1 MCARLDASTR
11 LPYRLMWLGRV
22 GGVVPVFPENNM
34 EFLIALVALTAL
46 EIVLGIDNIVFI
58 AILTDKLP
66 PEHQSQGRH
75 LGLALAMVMRLLLLL
90 SLSWILGLGDALFT
104 LTGLG
109 LPESMLPGGEHATE
123 VNEISGK
130 DLILFAG
137 GLFLIWKS
145 VTEIHEKIE
154 RATTPVAESAD
165 AQQRVSLSSVLAQIA
180 VMDIV
185 FSLDSVITAVGTVQ
199 AKGENFWVG
208 IGVMATAIIIAV
220 GVMMLYANPISR
232 FVSEHASFK
241 ILAMAFLIL
250 IGVMLVAESIG
261 TPIAKGYIY
270 FAMAFALIVQVLN
283 MRMQAKIS
291 TTAE

>member
-1 MCARLDASTR
+1 
-11 LPYRLMWLGRV
+11 
-22 GGVVPVFPENNM
+22 M

-66 PEHQSQGRH
+66 PEHQSKGRH

-90 SLSWILGLGDALFT
+90 SLSWILGLSKDLFL
-104 LTGLG
+104 LTSLG
-109 LPESMLPGGEHATE
+109 FPESLLPQGAHREE
-123 VNEISGK
+123 VNGVSGK

-154 RATTPVAESAD
+154 QTHQGD
-165 AQQRVSLSSVLAQIA
+165 ANVETAKPGISLSRVLVQIA
-180 VMDIV
+180 VMDLV

-199 AKGENFWVG
+199 AKGENFWIG
-208 IGVMATAIIIAV
+208 IAVMATAIILAV
-220 GVMMLYANPISR
+220 AVMMLYANPISR

-241 ILAMAFLIL
+241 ILAMSFLIL

-270 FAMAFALIVQVLN
+270 FAMAFALIVQFLN
-283 MRMQAKIS
+283 MRMQDNTKAKAAS
-291 TTAE
+291 H

>member
-109 LPESMLPGGEHATE
+109 LPESMLPGGEHATG

-220 GVMMLYANPISR
+220 GVMML
-232 FVSEHASFK
+232 
-241 ILAMAFLIL
+241 
-250 IGVMLVAESIG
+250 VAESIG

>member
-1 MCARLDASTR
+1 
-11 LPYRLMWLGRV
+11 
-22 GGVVPVFPENNM
+22 M
-34 EFLIALVALTAL
+34 EYLIALIALTAL

-66 PEHQSQGRH
+66 VEQQSRGRR
-75 LGLALAMVMRLLLLL
+75 LGLALAMVMRLLLLF
-90 SLSWILGLGDALFT
+90 SLSWILGLSEDLFE
-104 LTGLG
+104 LTSFGF
-109 LPESMLPGGEHATE
+109 PESFLPKGEHRTE
-123 VNEISGK
+123 MNGVSGK

-154 RATTPVAESAD
+154 QTRRNDAD
-165 AQQRVSLSSVLAQIA
+165 AEAAKQGVSLSKVLLQIA
-180 VMDIV
+180 VMDLV

-199 AKGENFWVG
+199 TDDNNFWIG
-208 IGVMATAIIIAV
+208 IGVMATAIILAV

-232 FVSEHASFK
+232 FVSEHATFK

-270 FAMAFALIVQVLN
+270 FAMSFALIVQFLN
-283 MRMQAKIS
+283 MRLQSNTS
-291 TTAE
+291 TGAS

>member
-1 MCARLDASTR
+1 
-11 LPYRLMWLGRV
+11 
-22 GGVVPVFPENNM
+22 M
-34 EFLIALVALTAL
+34 EYLIALIALTAL

-66 PEHQSQGRH
+66 AEQQSKGRR
-75 LGLALAMVMRLLLLL
+75 LGLALAMIMRLLLLF
-90 SLSWILGLGDALFT
+90 SLSWILGLSEGLFE
-104 LTGLG
+104 LTSLG
-109 LPESMLPGGEHATE
+109 LPASFLPEGEHGTE
-123 VNEISGK
+123 VNVISGK

-145 VTEIHEKIE
+145 VTEIHDKIE
-154 RATTPVAESAD
+154 QTSGHGAD
-165 AQQRVSLSSVLAQIA
+165 AEAAKQGVSMSKVLMQIA
-180 VMDIV
+180 VMDLV

-199 AKGENFWVG
+199 ADGENFWLG
-208 IGVMATAIIIAV
+208 IGVMATAIILAV

-232 FVSEHASFK
+232 FVSQHATFK

-270 FAMAFALIVQVLN
+270 FAMAFALIVQFLN
-283 MRMQAKIS
+283 MRMQTNARAKS
-291 TTAE
+291 ASS

>member
-1 MCARLDASTR
+1 
-11 LPYRLMWLGRV
+11 
-22 GGVVPVFPENNM
+22 M
-34 EFLIALVALTAL
+34 EYLIALIALTAL

-66 PEHQSQGRH
+66 AEQQSKGRR
-75 LGLALAMVMRLLLLL
+75 LGLALAMIMRLLLLF
-90 SLSWILGLGDALFT
+90 SLTSILGLSGELFS
-104 LTGLG
+104 LTSLGFPEGL
-109 LPESMLPGGEHATE
+109 LPEGEHGTE
-123 VNEISGK
+123 VNQVSWK

-154 RATTPVAESAD
+154 QTGQQGAD
-165 AQQRVSLSSVLAQIA
+165 AEAAKQGVSLSRVLMQIA
-180 VMDIV
+180 VMDLV

-199 AKGENFWVG
+199 ADGDHFWTG
-208 IGVMATAIIIAV
+208 IGVMATAIILAV

-232 FVSEHASFK
+232 FVSEHATFK

-261 TPIAKGYIY
+261 TPFAKGYIY

-283 MRMQAKIS
+283 MRMQTNAR
-291 TTAE
+291 ARAARQ